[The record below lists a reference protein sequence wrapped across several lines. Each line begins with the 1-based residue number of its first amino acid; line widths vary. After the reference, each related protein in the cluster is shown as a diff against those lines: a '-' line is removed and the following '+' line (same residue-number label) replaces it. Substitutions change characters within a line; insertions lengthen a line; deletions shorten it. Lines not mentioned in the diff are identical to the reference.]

1 MEVLAGA
8 IAGFVMGA
16 LSLGPTAMVVP
27 DMVRA
32 YPALRRSIQTSASL
46 MLTSMVAVF
55 LLSAVWT
62 LLGTLLGLV
71 YRWALQGFPGE
82 GLLSPNAFFSLA
94 MLLAAP
100 AFPLAI
106 DLVLRRWSWPGAIVG
121 VLFAGVFGWLLPY
134 LAK

>member
-16 LSLGPTAMVVP
+16 LSLGPTAMVAP
-27 DMVRA
+27 DVVRA

-106 DLVLRRWSWPGAIVG
+106 ALVLRRWSWPGAIVG